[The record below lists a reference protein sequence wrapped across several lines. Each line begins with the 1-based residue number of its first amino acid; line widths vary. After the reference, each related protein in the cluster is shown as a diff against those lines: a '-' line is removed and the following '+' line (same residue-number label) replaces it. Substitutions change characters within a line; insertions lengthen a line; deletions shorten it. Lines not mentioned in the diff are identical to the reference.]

1 MLCQPMLGQLMIRR
15 LALGSP
21 YSKPSI
27 ATAEDSLPHP
37 ASRCRSASLDY
48 ASIAAVNALCNA
60 AVGLRTAG
68 RLTLRVFTIGTFKRR
83 NQAPDVAPVRATLT
97 ANRLQKQQ
105 RKQISFKETA
115 RAGAIRFV
123 CATSP
128 AVEFLEKPAPRGS
141 GKGSH
146 DVPPGQNHSNPE

>member
-15 LALGSP
+15 LALRSP

-37 ASRCRSASLDY
+37 ASRCRFASLDS

-68 RLTLRVFTIGTFKRR
+68 RLTLGVFTIGTFKRR
-83 NQAPDVAPVRATLT
+83 NHAPDVAPVRATLT

>member
-37 ASRCRSASLDY
+37 ASRCRFASLDY

-68 RLTLRVFTIGTFKRR
+68 RLTLGVFTIGTFKRR

-97 ANRLQKQQ
+97 ANRLQ
-105 RKQISFKETA
+105 
-115 RAGAIRFV
+115 
-123 CATSP
+123 
-128 AVEFLEKPAPRGS
+128 
-141 GKGSH
+141 
-146 DVPPGQNHSNPE
+146 

>member
-68 RLTLRVFTIGTFKRR
+68 RLTLGVFTIGTFKRR